1 MLKRCLVEKRMSV
14 GEKSLTFK
22 SNVEII
28 CYVPKLKA
36 FLEIKDIQ
44 SIGKDKISKTE
55 IKSG

>member
-1 MLKRCLVEKRMSV
+1 MSV

-22 SNVEII
+22 SNVELI